1 MFNHQCPTPARRSMP
16 ALCVKPI
23 CDDLPA
29 MADLNLQVFEEL
41 QQAQA
46 RIDAALA
53 LLSSGQSIA
62 FQTIP
67 QLRKALV
74 DALTQA

>member
-1 MFNHQCPTPARRSMP
+1 MAE
-16 ALCVKPI
+16 
-23 CDDLPA
+23 DLPT

-46 RIDAALA
+46 RINAALA
-53 LLSSGQSIA
+53 LLSSGQTIA

-74 DALTQA
+74 DALTNA

>member
-1 MFNHQCPTPARRSMP
+1 MAE
-16 ALCVKPI
+16 
-23 CDDLPA
+23 DLPT

-53 LLSSGQSIA
+53 LLRSDQA
-62 FQTIP
+62 LTFQTIP

-74 DALTQA
+74 DALTHA